1 MVTKAVLT
9 DGSLALGL
17 SMDTPPALGGP
28 HVRRM
33 PGERTV
39 P

>member
-17 SMDTPPALGGP
+17 SMDTPPALSGP
-28 HVRRM
+28 HARQM
-33 PGERTV
+33 PVKRTV